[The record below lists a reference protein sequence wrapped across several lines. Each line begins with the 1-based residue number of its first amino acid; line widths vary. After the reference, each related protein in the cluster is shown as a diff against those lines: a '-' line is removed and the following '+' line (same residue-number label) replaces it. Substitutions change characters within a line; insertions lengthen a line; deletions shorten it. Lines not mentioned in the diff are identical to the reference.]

1 MTEKEKE
8 KEKEKENDKGEGGRP
23 TVSLQIQTPRGLWN
37 ATEPP
42 NAKIR
47 PIYPI
52 STKVER
58 VIADARKVFGFV
70 EDDNKYQLLLGEE
83 KLDPQ
88 LPLARYHLKD
98 GVLLVLTVQGGNAYQ
113 NVESEVTFQTV
124 TEELVEAA
132 NFAASANL
140 TLNTSCLTQEN
151 PVFGVRFSNRA
162 GEVFFARFDC
172 ADYPLFPPLIEFTDG
187 SGADAGSKHQY
198 PNVFHAAPCVCMRY
212 NRKAYVDLG
221 GPHGDWRMVD
231 WHLAT
236 PGGGPIGSL
245 AMIISDLHAKILD
258 STGRMQ

>member
-1 MTEKEKE
+1 MTDKDKDKEK
-8 KEKEKENDKGEGGRP
+8 DKGGGGQP
-23 TVSLQIQTPRGLWN
+23 TVELQIQTPRGLWN
-37 ATEPP
+37 AKEPRE
-42 NAKIR
+42 AKIR
-47 PIYPI
+47 PTYPI
-52 STKVER
+52 STKVEQ

-113 NVESEVTFQTV
+113 NVDSEVTLQSL

-132 NFAASANL
+132 QFAASANL
-140 TLNTSCLTQEN
+140 ALDTSGLTQDL
-151 PVFGVRFSNRA
+151 VFRVRFFNRA
-162 GEVFFARFDC
+162 GEFFFVRFDC
-172 ADYPLFPPLIEFTDG
+172 SDYPLFPPLIEFTDE

-245 AMIISDLHAKILD
+245 AMIFSDLHAKILD
-258 STGRMQ
+258 STGRME